1 MELGDAEFREVA
13 PGVLAALVDAG
24 VGEVEAEV
32 GDLAGLVRRVEKPF
46 DVALNSEEVVLA
58 QVNLLVLHL
67 DGLRDRVD

>member
-24 VGEVEAEV
+24 VGEVKAEV

-46 DVALNSEEVVLA
+46 DVALNSEETVGIIDTASL
-58 QVNLLVLHL
+58 
-67 DGLRDRVD
+67 GRPCRV